1 MLLSARGLRPAVGPN
16 NRLYRLYGLAGL
28 FLCLKKKF
36 HLRANAQ
43 LESGVRTTRKQSFEH
58 RRVAGKAN
66 LPARQVERGGGG
78 RQATSSQRSLPN
90 LQNSSWFHV
99 GRNYSLSVRNTSS
112 LLLTGL
118 HKAKDKEADATD
130 LLLRGG
136 RGTKAKRPSLL
147 CLFLW
152 KGVRLLL
159 RRGSEPKMLT
169 CEENAG
175 LHSVAKTA
183 NR

>member
-1 MLLSARGLRPAVGPN
+1 MHNSS
-16 NRLYRLYGLAGL
+16 LACEQQESRALNTGA
-28 FLCLKKKF
+28 
-36 HLRANAQ
+36 LRARPTSRPGR
-43 LESGVRTTRKQSFEH
+43 LSG
-58 RRVAGKAN
+58 
-66 LPARQVERGGGG
+66 GGGG